1 MPLSI
6 ENVWFKY
13 PESDWVLKGIN
24 LKLGYGFYCI
34 VGKNG
39 SGKTTLLRVIAGML
53 RPQRGYVAVNGKR
66 VRSYKDALG
75 KVIYLPSN
83 PTTFLVGPRIG
94 DDFKRAGVSEDLIQ
108 MFSAERIMNKGIF
121 EASEGERRIAAA
133 ITALAYDVDIVL
145 LDEVTVGLDKELR
158 TKLVEALKEVGQ
170 RKIIL
175 LATNDFRIIPF
186 CDEILFLRNGCIEAK
201 GPPKSIIDKVPYLS
215 RNQTVS
221 IYKALIQNGA
231 DLELDKKS
239 VISMLVRFLC
249 SI

>member
-1 MPLSI
+1 
-6 ENVWFKY
+6 
-13 PESDWVLKGIN
+13 
-24 LKLGYGFYCI
+24 
-34 VGKNG
+34 
-39 SGKTTLLRVIAGML
+39 
-53 RPQRGYVAVNGKR
+53 
-66 VRSYKDALG
+66 
-75 KVIYLPSN
+75 
-83 PTTFLVGPRIG
+83 
-94 DDFKRAGVSEDLIQ
+94 
-108 MFSAERIMNKGIF
+108 
-121 EASEGERRIAAA
+121 
-133 ITALAYDVDIVL
+133 VDIVL